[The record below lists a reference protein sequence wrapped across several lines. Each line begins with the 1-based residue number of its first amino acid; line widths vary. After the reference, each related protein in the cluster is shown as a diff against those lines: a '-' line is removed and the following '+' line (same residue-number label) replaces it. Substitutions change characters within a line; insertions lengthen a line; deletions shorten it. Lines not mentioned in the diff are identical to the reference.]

1 MSAGS
6 SPPGIDEVRDFL
18 LSRLVNLLDVT
29 EDEVDR
35 WVPLH
40 RYGLDSLKSA
50 TLVLALS
57 EFLARPVPV
66 TMVWDHPTLEG
77 LCRALAHGPHAD
89 GEGRGTD
96 RRYAAVAHSAQEP
109 IALVGISC
117 RLPGAADPSAY
128 WQLLED
134 GRDAVGTVHPSRRK
148 LLEQGGTA
156 DSFRWGGFL
165 DDVDFFD
172 PLFFG
177 ISPREAVAMDPQQ
190 RLVLELAW
198 EALEDAGIAP
208 GGLQGSDTG
217 VFMGSSWSD
226 YAAMAHQSGSQ
237 HDVGPHTATGTLD
250 SIIANR
256 VSYVLGL
263 QGPSMA
269 LDTACSSSLV
279 AVHLACQSL
288 RDGESGLA
296 LAGGVNLNLITDH
309 FLAMERAGALS
320 PDGRIK
326 AFDARANGYVRAEG
340 AAVVVLAPLRVV
352 LERGLPMYCLIRGS
366 AVNNDGLS
374 NGLTAP
380 NPRAQE
386 SLLRAAYRRAG
397 VSPSL
402 VDYVECH
409 GTGTPLGDPIEA
421 KALAAVLGR
430 GREPGDALRIGSVK
444 TNIGHLEPAAGVA
457 GLVKV
462 ALALRN
468 GVLPASL
475 HYSSANRQI
484 SFTEAHLRV
493 QERTTVWPRRS
504 GARRAGV
511 SAFGIGGTNC
521 HVVAEELPHPDS
533 SLLLLGEDCE
543 RELSDR
549 VAALRTA
556 LAQGIAADLPAL
568 CRQAA
573 DPVPTDRFRLAAAA
587 RDRDELVAQ
596 LDAFTDGR
604 PHPGLATG
612 ASGPGKPRV
621 AFLCSGTGSQWL
633 GMARRLL
640 VGMPVFRRCLM
651 RADERIGE
659 LSHFSV
665 VDQLL
670 AAPERSRLDDMEVV
684 QPLLFSIQ
692 TALAETWRS
701 LGVEPDLVLG
711 QSIGEFAAAH
721 IAGALDF
728 DDAALLTAHHAR
740 LVQQLAVGRGNA
752 MVVEAGEDRVAPY
765 LTAAG
770 DRLTVAGHN
779 GPASLLLSGET
790 AELEALA
797 ERLAADGISSHRV
810 RMGYAAHSRSVEP
823 VLAPLRAALEGIN
836 PTETRIPMISTVTGE
851 EVSGGDLGPDY
862 WVENVR
868 RPSQLTSALQT
879 MERRGVD
886 TVVELSPHPV
896 LLKPIR
902 EAFADRAVSC
912 LPSLQRGTDDD
923 WRLLSSLGA
932 LHADGLA
939 VTAGSFVSGM
949 RGRHLGPSHQGD
961 LTPVHHTSEPPER
974 THLMPVTAHSA
985 EALLDTC
992 RELSNHIERDARL
1005 WVPDLAHTL
1014 ANRRTHHK
1022 HRVTI
1027 LARDRQDVLD
1037 GLARVSD
1044 GEPHRDIVQGT
1055 VAASKGEGRIAFV
1068 FNGGGTQWPGMG
1080 RDLLRWHAGFREQ
1093 MENCDAVVRDLAGWS
1108 VLEAMTAPPE
1118 KSRLDDLDVMQ
1129 PVLFSFQVSL
1139 ARVWTDLGVRPA
1151 ALVGHSLG
1159 EVAAACV
1166 GGALSLE
1173 DAARVAVTRSH
1184 LMQHEVGVGAVIAV
1198 EFSGDVLAYLTPYGE
1213 CVSLAAVNS
1222 PTSVTVSG
1230 EPDAIRALEEDLR
1243 GAGIAT
1249 RRLRLERAAHST
1261 SMTPIAPVL
1270 REALQDIVPRSF
1282 EVALRSTTLGGVL
1295 SPVVDADYWAH
1306 NLRDC
1311 VRFAP
1316 AVKGLIEDGIDTFVE
1331 IGPHGVLRGAVE
1343 ETALADGVHVHV
1355 VNSLQRGES
1364 DMRNLLGAVASL
1376 FVRGVPLS
1384 LEALSP
1390 AGAQVVGT
1398 PLVRWQKDRYWLE
1411 AAPREGAP
1419 GTNAAP
1425 SATDASHPA
1434 PQGTALAETAPA
1446 DGTGRLVPREVILGE
1461 ISEVLGVPPEK
1472 FGPTTRLRDFGLD
1485 SMLAIRLTNRMQ
1497 SLFGHRLSP
1506 AEFLDDRTVA
1516 DLLQRLLELVGD
1528 GKETAANDGTPP
1540 PARAESAYVVDG
1552 LLDEDAQELL
1562 DELAAR
1568 QLLEQPA
1575 DDGLPAVE
1583 RLRTALELTS
1593 AFELAP
1599 AGHGQ
1604 TSIWFMQQ
1612 LSPDGVPYNLMFS
1625 ARIPTEVDE
1634 QALEDAVRAVVER
1647 HPVLRTVFVE
1657 AGGRPYQLILDQPVY
1672 EFLTEDGSG
1681 LEDKEVHDLLVE
1693 RGHCPLDLDQG
1704 PILRAALV
1712 SRGPEDHFLLLVM
1725 HHVAVDA
1732 ASVDTVV
1739 RDLRMYYER
1748 ALCADLVPQQ
1758 PAAPYTD
1765 FVEWERAWLG
1775 GPEAEAALR
1784 WWAERLAAP
1793 PANLDLPPSAGA
1805 AALVKERLP
1814 VVTYEGADLIFRWNA
1829 DETGR
1834 LKAFAVREGVSLSTL
1849 VLAGF
1854 FAALNRLTGA
1864 EDTVVATAIAQR
1876 GEPGWESAV
1885 GYYLNTVLVR
1895 ARPSGANSFRELL
1908 REVHAFSL
1916 GVLEHMNYPLDQLVA
1931 ELNPPRAEGR
1941 APWSD
1946 FAVNWLSGN
1955 AFTHVTTLFHG
1966 VGEAEEPTGALSL
1979 VPFPMRR
1986 DIAKFDLEI
1995 TLADIADEVV
2005 GQVQYKPSFVE
2016 REIVTTLLKEF
2027 RSVLLQGMD
2036 SPDLPLDH
2044 LSPGS
2049 RPEEREL

>member
-1 MSAGS
+1 M
-6 SPPGIDEVRDFL
+6 DEVRAFL
-18 LSRLVNLLDVT
+18 LSRLVDLLGVPQ
-29 EDEVDR
+29 DELDR
-35 WVPLH
+35 WTPLH
-40 RYGLDSLKSA
+40 QYGLDSRKST
-50 TLVLALS
+50 TLVAALS

-66 TMVWDHPTLEG
+66 TLVWDHPTLEE
-77 LCRALAHGPHAD
+77 LCRALVYGPQAD
-89 GEGRGTD
+89 DGGSGTD
-96 RRYAAVAHSAQEP
+96 RWRPAVAYGPQEP
-109 IALVGISC
+109 IALVGIGC

-128 WQLLED
+128 WQLLVD
-134 GRDAVGTVHPSRRK
+134 GRDAVGAVSSSRRK
-148 LLEQGGTA
+148 ILELGGTT

-165 DDVDFFD
+165 DDVDLFD

-198 EALEDAGIAP
+198 EALEDAGIPP
-208 GGLQGSDTG
+208 GGLRGSDTG

-237 HDVGPHTATGTLD
+237 HDVGPHTTTGTLD

-263 QGPSMA
+263 HGPSMA

-288 RDGESGLA
+288 RDGESELA
-296 LAGGVNLNLITDH
+296 LAGGVNLNLLTDH

-340 AAVVVLAPLRVV
+340 AAVVVLAPLRVA
-352 LERGLPMYCLIRGS
+352 LERDLPVYCLIRGS

-386 SLLRAAYRRAG
+386 SLLRTAYWRAG

-421 KALAAVLGR
+421 KALATVLGR

-475 HYSSANRQI
+475 HYSSANPQI
-484 SFTEAHLRV
+484 PFAEAGLRV
-493 QERTTVWPRRS
+493 QDRTTAWPRRS
-504 GARRAGV
+504 DARRAGV

-533 SLLLLGEDCE
+533 SLLLLGEDSE
-543 RELSDR
+543 KELSDR

-556 LAQGIAADLPAL
+556 LAEGTVADLPTL
-568 CRQAA
+568 CRQTA
-573 DPVPTDRFRLAAAA
+573 DPVPTGRFRLAATA
-587 RDRDELVAQ
+587 RSRAELSAQ
-596 LDAFTDGR
+596 LDAFTGSR

-612 ASGPGKPRV
+612 VSGPGKPRV

-640 VGMPVFRRCLM
+640 VGMPAFRRSVM
-651 RADERIGE
+651 RTDERIGD
-659 LSHFSV
+659 LARFSV

-670 AAPERSRLDDMEVV
+670 ASPERSRLDDMEVV
-684 QPLLFSIQ
+684 QPLLFCIQ

-728 DDAALLTAHHAR
+728 DDAALLTVHHAR
-740 LVQQLAVGRGNA
+740 LVQQLAVGRGDA
-752 MVVEAGEDRVAPY
+752 MVVEADEGRLAAH
-765 LTAAG
+765 LAAAG

-779 GPASLLLSGET
+779 GPASVLLSGGT

-797 ERLAADGISSHRV
+797 ERLAAEGIPSHRV
-810 RMGYAAHSRSVEP
+810 RMGYAAHSRLVDP

-836 PTETRIPMISTVTGE
+836 PTGTRIPMISTVTGE
-851 EVSGGDLGPDY
+851 EVDGRDLGPDY
-862 WVENVR
+862 WVANVR
-868 RPSQLTSALQT
+868 QQSRLTSALRT
-879 MERRGVD
+879 LERRGVD
-886 TVVELSPHPV
+886 AVVELSPHPV
-896 LLKPIR
+896 LLKPVR
-902 EAFADRAVSC
+902 ETFADGPVRC
-912 LPSLQRGTDDD
+912 LPSLRRGTDDD
-923 WRLLSSLGA
+923 WSLLSSLGA
-932 LHADGLA
+932 LHATGLA
-939 VTAGSFVSGM
+939 VTADSFVSGT
-949 RGRHLGPSHQGD
+949 RGRHITPSRQGEF
-961 LTPVHHTSEPPER
+961 TPVRRTSEPSEPSER
-974 THLMPVTAHSA
+974 VHLVPVTAHSA
-985 EALLDTC
+985 EALSDTC
-992 RELSNHIERDARL
+992 RELSNHVERDAGL

-1027 LARDRQDVLD
+1027 LARDRQDLLD
-1037 GLARVSD
+1037 GLARVSG
-1044 GEPHRDIVQGT
+1044 GEPHRDIARGT
-1055 VAASKGEGRIAFV
+1055 AAAGNGEERIAFV

-1080 RDLLRWHAGFREQ
+1080 RDLLHRHAGFREQ
-1093 MENCDAVVRDLAGWS
+1093 MEICDAVVHDLTGWS
-1108 VLEAMTAPPE
+1108 VLDAMTAPPE

-1184 LMQHEVGVGAVIAV
+1184 LMQHEVGVGAMISV
-1198 EFSGDVLAYLTPYGE
+1198 ELSGDVLPYLAPYGDR
-1213 CVSLAAVNS
+1213 VSVAAVNS

-1230 EPDAIRALEEDLR
+1230 DPDAIRALAEDLGR
-1243 GAGIAT
+1243 NGITT
-1249 RRLRLERAAHST
+1249 RPLRIKRAAHGT
-1261 SMTPIAPVL
+1261 FMEPIAPTL
-1270 REALQDIVPRSF
+1270 REALKGITPRPI
-1282 EVALRSTTLGGVL
+1282 EVAFRSTTLDGVL
-1295 SPVVDADYWAH
+1295 NPVVDADYWAD
-1306 NLRDC
+1306 NLRGC

-1316 AVKGLIEDGIDTFVE
+1316 AVKGLVEDGIDTFVE
-1331 IGPHGVLRGAVE
+1331 IGPHSVLRGAVE
-1343 ETALADGVHVHV
+1343 ETALADGVQVHV
-1355 VNSLQRGES
+1355 VGSLRRGEN
-1364 DMRNLLGAVASL
+1364 DTRKLLGAAASL

-1384 LEALSP
+1384 LGAFSP
-1390 AGAQVVGT
+1390 VGAQVVGT

-1411 AAPREGAP
+1411 AAPREGAAWT
-1419 GTNAAP
+1419 GATTAA
-1425 SATDASHPA
+1425 ATDAPRPA
-1434 PQGTALAETAPA
+1434 PAGTASAGTAPA
-1446 DGTGRLVPREVILGE
+1446 DETGRPAPREVVLGE
-1461 ISEVLGVPPEK
+1461 ISDALGVPSEK
-1472 FGPTTRLRDFGLD
+1472 FGPASRLRDFGLD
-1485 SMLAIRLTNRMQ
+1485 SMLAIRLTNRLQ
-1497 SLFGHRLSP
+1497 SLFGHRVSP
-1506 AEFLDDRTVA
+1506 AEFLTDRTMT
-1516 DLLQRLLELVGD
+1516 DLLQRVLELVGGGEETAEGD
-1528 GKETAANDGTPP
+1528 GKAL
-1540 PARAESAYVVDG
+1540 PAEPEPASFVDR
-1552 LLDEDAQELL
+1552 LTDEDAEELL

-1568 QLLEQPA
+1568 QLCELT
-1575 DDGLPAVE
+1575 DDGLPAGGK
-1583 RLRTALELTS
+1583 LRTVLMHAS
-1593 AFELAP
+1593 SFELAP

-1604 TSIWFMQQ
+1604 ASIWFMQT

-1634 QALEDAVRAVVER
+1634 RALEDALRAVVER

-1657 AGGRPYQLILDQPVY
+1657 AGGRPYQLVLEQPVY
-1672 EFLTEDGSG
+1672 EFLAEDGSG
-1681 LEDKEVHDLLVE
+1681 LDDEEVRDLLVDH
-1693 RGHCPLDLDQG
+1693 GHYPLDLDQG
-1704 PILRAALV
+1704 PILRAVLV
-1712 SRGPEDHFLLLVM
+1712 SRGAEDHFLLLVM

-1732 ASVDTVV
+1732 ASVDIVV
-1739 RDLRMYYER
+1739 RDLRAFYER
-1748 ALCADLVPQQ
+1748 ALHGDLGPQE
-1758 PAAPYTD
+1758 PVAPYTD

-1784 WWAERLAAP
+1784 WWSERLAEP
-1793 PANLDLPPSAGA
+1793 PANLDLPRSGGA
-1805 AALVKERLP
+1805 AAPAEERP
-1814 VVTYEGADLIFRWNA
+1814 AVVTYEGADLVFHWDA
-1829 DETGR
+1829 DDAGR
-1834 LKAFAVREGVSLSTL
+1834 LKAFAEREGVSLSTL

-1854 FAALNRLTGA
+1854 FATLNRLTGT

-1885 GYYLNTVLVR
+1885 GYYLNTVFVR
-1895 ARPSGANSFRELL
+1895 ARPSGTNSFRDLL
-1908 REVHAFSL
+1908 REVHAYSL

-1931 ELNPPRAEGR
+1931 ELNPPRDEGC

-1946 FAVNWLSGN
+1946 FAVNWLSGK
-1955 AFTHVTTLFHG
+1955 AFTYVTTLFHG
-1966 VGEAEEPTGALSL
+1966 VGEAEEPTGALPL

-1995 TLADIADEVV
+1995 TMADIADEVV
-2005 GQVQYKPSFVE
+2005 GQVQYKPDFVE
-2016 REIVTTLLKEF
+2016 KQTMTTLLKEF
-2027 RSVLLQGMD
+2027 HSVLFRAMD
-2036 SPDLPLDH
+2036 KPDLPLEH
-2044 LSPGS
+2044 LSLDSG
-2049 RPEEREL
+2049 PEGGEV